1 MSVPI
6 AIVVAS
12 VVASMILAAALLITF
27 RWELVVR
34 PEAMPYLLDR
44 WTGGVAACN
53 APAADEITAAG
64 QSHQSLAL
72 HCHP

>member
-12 VVASMILAAALLITF
+12 VVASMILAAALLIT
-27 RWELVVR
+27 L
-34 PEAMPYLLDR
+34 PYLLDR